1 MIKNQDY
8 KCKNIKN
15 NKLNIVKE
23 KSLENAEEEK
33 LVDLFKTI
41 GEKTRSKILLLLTIV
56 PELFVCEIIDLL
68 KMEQSAVSHQLRI
81 LRNKDLVKSRKVGKL
96 VYYSLKDE
104 HVKDL
109 FKIAIEHIRE
119 EMETSI

>member
-1 MIKNQDY
+1 M
-8 KCKNIKN
+8 
-15 NKLNIVKE
+15 
-23 KSLENAEEEK
+23 
-33 LVDLFKTI
+33 
-41 GEKTRSKILLLLTIV
+41 LLTIV

>member
-1 MIKNQDY
+1 MINNETY

-15 NKLNIVKE
+15 NKLNIIKE
-23 KSLENAEEEK
+23 KSLENFEEEK

-41 GEKTRSKILLLLTIV
+41 GEKTRSKILLLLTTV
-56 PELFVCEIIDLL
+56 PELFVCEIIELL

-81 LRNKDLVKSRKVGKL
+81 LRNKDLVKSRKAGKL
-96 VYYSLKDE
+96 VYYSLKDD

-119 EMETSI
+119 DEEITI